1 MIELTVEKMKC
12 GGCAANVERAVK
24 AQDVTA
30 TVQIDLTQK
39 LVQIQSN
46 LPAATLAKTISEAG
60 YPAQVK
66 S

>member
-12 GGCAANVERAVK
+12 GGCAANVEKAVK
-24 AQDVTA
+24 ATDPSAV
-30 TVQIDLTQK
+30 VQIDLAQK
-39 LVQIQSN
+39 QVQIDSR
-46 LPAATLAKTISEAG
+46 LPANVLVKTISEAG

>member
-24 AQDVTA
+24 TQDVAA

-46 LPAATLAKTISEAG
+46 LPAATLAKTISDAG

>member
-60 YPAQVK
+60 YPAQVN